1 MNAYSTRVNSKIIKL
16 AMRFQSLNKKKINKK
31 SVKKNHK
38 GGKGRKSTADKLEDK
53 EEKFNY
59 LKITVM

>member
-1 MNAYSTRVNSKIIKL
+1 
-16 AMRFQSLNKKKINKK
+16 
-31 SVKKNHK
+31 VKKNHK
-38 GGKGRKSTADKLEDK
+38 GGKGRKSTASRTDKLEDK